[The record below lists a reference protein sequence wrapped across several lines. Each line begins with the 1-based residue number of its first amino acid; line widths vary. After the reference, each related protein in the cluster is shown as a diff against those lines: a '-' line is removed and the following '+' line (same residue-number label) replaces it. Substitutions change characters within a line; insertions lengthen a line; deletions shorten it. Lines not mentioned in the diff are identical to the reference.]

1 MKYIGISSQILDKTQ
16 KLSVAQ
22 QQKIEKALVAAAYT
36 MRNNARKQFSHNSHG
51 YNISSLQDGIM
62 LGPLRSVADGV
73 STITIHAMGNPSIK
87 KTWKARIF
95 AGGAYHRR
103 TKSRGR
109 NRGTIQ
115 DLKTISKSIDQ
126 NILNTY
132 INNVIK

>member
-1 MKYIGISSQILDKTQ
+1 MKYIGISSQIFDATQ
-16 KLSVAQ
+16 KMTAAQ
-22 QQKIEKALVAAAYT
+22 QQKIEKALVAAAYA
-36 MRNNARKQFSHNSHG
+36 MRNNARKQFSHNSPG

-62 LGPLRSVADGV
+62 LGPLRSADGV

-103 TKSRGR
+103 TKGRGR

-126 NILNTY
+126 NVLNTY